1 MRKAMWPR
9 VLVSVVVVGML
20 TTAFKL
26 ESKHSEQFYAP
37 AVVGSEEEVVSVD
50 LQVAECTSPLDTNP
64 YQRDIHER
72 FSPDEDTLW
81 RDDTL
86 VHQHEPSLGEFF
98 ASIVDAI
105 YHLLH

>member
-1 MRKAMWPR
+1 MWPR

-20 TTAFKL
+20 ATAFKL

-50 LQVAECTSPLDTNP
+50 LQVAEYTSPLDTNP

-72 FSPDEDTLW
+72 FSSDEDTLW

>member
-1 MRKAMWPR
+1 MGKAMWPR

-37 AVVGSEEEVVSVD
+37 AVVGSEEEVESVD
-50 LQVAECTSPLDTNP
+50 LQVAEYTSPLDTNP

>member
-1 MRKAMWPR
+1 MGKAMWPR

-50 LQVAECTSPLDTNP
+50 LQVAEYTSPLDTNP

-86 VHQHEPSLGEFF
+86 VHQHEPSLGEFL